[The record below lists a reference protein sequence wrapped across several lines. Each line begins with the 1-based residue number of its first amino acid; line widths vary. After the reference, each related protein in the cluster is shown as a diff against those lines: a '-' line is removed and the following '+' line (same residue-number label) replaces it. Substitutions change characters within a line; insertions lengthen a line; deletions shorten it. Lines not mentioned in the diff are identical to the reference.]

1 MTLPFEFIKA
11 NIHGNLVDDQ
21 NPNGAWPLG
30 LEYEDSHNDRWRF
43 SYGRQRDNYENQE
56 PLGWTRVGYL
66 DINLPKLL
74 NVNVNVTPHG
84 TSHGTSHGTPLL
96 ANVYQ
101 QDMTQYFTYSGYE
114 ITEYI
119 GNILLEGFVVP
130 IRHGFVFVTKL
141 EVVTAAIFVPETE
154 GRLKDIIRMRNKQ
167 AEIAMSG
174 GESTK
179 NMLKKGGLGMSVALI
194 ERIDLIA
201 FGGFRY

>member
-1 MTLPFEFIKA
+1 MTTPFEFIKA

-21 NPNGAWPLG
+21 NSNGAWPLG
-30 LEYEDSHNDRWRF
+30 LEYDDSHNDRWRF

-74 NVNVNVTPHG
+74 N
-84 TSHGTSHGTPLL
+84 GTPLL

-141 EVVTAAIFVPETE
+141 EVVTAAIFVPETDR
-154 GRLKDIIRMRNKQ
+154 RLEDVIRMRNKQ
-167 AEIAMSG
+167 AEIIMGG